1 MRKSAPP
8 LLFALIAAA
17 SFALSTLILLV
28 MNLADSNQLAQ
39 LRADNQQLSQR
50 TEHLSN
56 ALARFNDDQDKV
68 VSVIEELEAELAEVR
83 GNHPNLSDTAQSAR
97 ERLETANERL
107 DRLAELE
114 SDNQAIIRTN
124 QELRERND
132 ILVERLEAS
141 RAEVERLQQALE
153 NPTEPAVNLY

>member
-17 SFALSTLILLV
+17 SFALSTLIVLV
-28 MNLADSNQLAQ
+28 MNLADSRQMAQ
-39 LRADNQQLSQR
+39 LRTDNQQLSQR

-56 ALARFNDDQDKV
+56 ALARFNEDQDKV

-83 GNHPNLSDTAQSAR
+83 RNYSNLENTAQNTR
-97 ERLETANERL
+97 QRLETANERL
-107 DRLAELE
+107 NRLAELE
-114 SDNQAIIRTN
+114 SENQEIIRTN

-141 RAEVERLQQALE
+141 RAELDRVQQQHDDQ
-153 NPTEPAVNLY
+153 PKPSVDLY